1 MLKSRTLLFQES
13 PSMSHLKSG
22 CNLFP
27 PDLNSVPQELR
38 IAEVFGWTRALYTAG
53 LVLFSS
59 IVFTQPAR
67 PTRSEYLGALIAV
80 LASIL
85 LLALQIRR
93 RRNPRVLAPLLALIA
108 IAAALA
114 IFLLPGWIAIPRA
127 ERIDAMLASL
137 IFLGF
142 AGSLAWTRFY
152 CDHCSLPRKGWR
164 GNERI
169 LVKRKDLP
177 LLLSRP
183 GSRSTEAV
191 SQNKH
196 TFGTDG
202 APHRL

>member
-1 MLKSRTLLFQES
+1 
-13 PSMSHLKSG
+13 MSHLKSG

-93 RRNPRVLAPLLALIA
+93 RRNPRVLARVPDYPIIA
-108 IAAALA
+108 IYRRN
-114 IFLLPGWIAIPRA
+114 P
-127 ERIDAMLASL
+127 E
-137 IFLGF
+137 
-142 AGSLAWTRFY
+142 
-152 CDHCSLPRKGWR
+152 
-164 GNERI
+164 N
-169 LVKRKDLP
+169 
-177 LLLSRP
+177 
-183 GSRSTEAV
+183 
-191 SQNKH
+191 
-196 TFGTDG
+196 
-202 APHRL
+202 